1 MRFIATQRAVAGV
14 EKPPSNETER
24 RGGNTI
30 VAFSPALFLN
40 LNNICTLGERCE
52 SGMDLGRKAGPK
64 KPGTGE
70 KKARGLNLAW
80 VQGRPPSQ
88 VSKAHFFSF
97 TSHNPLDEN

>member
-1 MRFIATQRAVAGV
+1 MIFIATQRAVAGV

-52 SGMDLGRKAGPK
+52 SGMDLGSKAGPK
-64 KPGTGE
+64 KPGTGKE
-70 KKARGLNLAW
+70 K
-80 VQGRPPSQ
+80 PE
-88 VSKAHFFSF
+88 
-97 TSHNPLDEN
+97 D